1 MATLR
6 GTPGHDTLRG
16 GVGDDQLFGL
26 AGADVLYGG
35 GGADEIRGGAGN
47 DSLLGGSGNDTLLG
61 NAGADQLRGGAG
73 ADHLNGGPGADW
85 LLGGP
90 GSDVL
95 TGGAGADRFVFT
107 AAGQGLDRITDFHPE
122 QGDTLRLTG
131 ALAGA
136 SVRMVDDGTSTTV
149 KVHTAAANAFTDLAV
164 LEGHREPIDVWYGDH
179 QSFGDPGAAQRW
191 VNVLGTVA
199 TAGLGSLSYTLDGG
213 PEHALAVGPNG
224 NRLQGPGDFNVE
236 LDYRQLDPSAVDD
249 VVTLKATYGNGEIF
263 TRDIAI
269 DYEGGHQWPT
279 SYSIDWAKV
288 TDLQDVV
295 QVVDGLWSFDASGA
309 RPAVEGYDRV
319 LTFGDTAWDNY
330 AVRFSFTPHDLSNV
344 ATGGAIWFGMQWGG
358 HTDNPFGGSP
368 HVGYV
373 PGATFM
379 LNGPGVLL
387 RPSEFFP
394 DADGDGIVLNPAV
407 GRALPIAEEH
417 SYNVLIRNEHVA
429 TDHDLSDG
437 LDRTYSLKV
446 WEAGTPEP
454 AGWLIQQTML
464 DQEPFGAFYL
474 NAHFIDVTFGDV
486 DVIRL
491 PGNALLAS
499 ADALPTLLA
508 TDSGAAAEA
517 GPAAASESGG
527 ASDNG
532 IAPIPALADLVIGG
546 DQVGAA

>member
-1 MATLR
+1 MATRR
-6 GTPGHDTLRG
+6 GTQGNDTMRG
-16 GVGDDQLFGL
+16 GAGDDHLFGL
-26 AGADVLYGG
+26 AGADALYGG
-35 GGADEIRGGAGN
+35 AGVDEVRGGAG
-47 DSLLGGSGNDTLLG
+47 DDMLFGGSGNDTLFG
-61 NAGADQLRGGAG
+61 NAGVDQLRGGAG

-85 LLGGP
+85 LFGGP
-90 GSDVL
+90 GNDVL
-95 TGGAGADRFVFT
+95 TGGPGADRFVFT
-107 AAGQGLDRITDFHPE
+107 AAGDGLDRITDFHPE
-122 QGDTLRLTG
+122 QGDRLQLIG

-149 KVHTAAANAFTDLAV
+149 RVHTAAANGFTDLAV
-164 LEGHREPIDVWYGDH
+164 LEGHRAPIDVWYGDH
-179 QSFGDPGAAQRW
+179 QHFGDPGAAQRW

-199 TAGLGSLSYTLDGG
+199 TAGLGSLSYSLNDG

-236 LDYRQLDPSAVDD
+236 LDYGQLDPSAADD
-249 VVTLKATYGNGEIF
+249 VVHLRASYGNGEVF
-263 TRDIAI
+263 TRDVTV
-269 DYEGGHQWPT
+269 DYEGGHHWPT

-295 QVVDGLWSFDASGA
+295 QVVDGLWAFDASGA
-309 RPAVEGYDRV
+309 RPAAQGYDRV
-319 LTFGDTAWDNY
+319 LTFGDAAWDNY
-330 AVRFSFTPHDLSNV
+330 EIGFTFTPHDLSNV

-368 HVGYV
+368 HLGYV

-454 AGWLIQQTML
+454 AGWVIQQTML
-464 DQEPFGAFYL
+464 DQEPFGSFYL
-474 NAHFIDVTFGDV
+474 NAHYVDVTFGNV
-486 DVIRL
+486 DVTPL
-491 PGNALLAS
+491 PVNAVLASEDALPALLA
-499 ADALPTLLA
+499 AAG
-508 TDSGAAAEA
+508 SGPPVAS
-517 GPAAASESGG
+517 AASIGTE
-527 ASDNG
+527 AL
-532 IAPIPALADLVIGG
+532 APIPSLADLVVSDG
-546 DQVGAA
+546 QVAAA